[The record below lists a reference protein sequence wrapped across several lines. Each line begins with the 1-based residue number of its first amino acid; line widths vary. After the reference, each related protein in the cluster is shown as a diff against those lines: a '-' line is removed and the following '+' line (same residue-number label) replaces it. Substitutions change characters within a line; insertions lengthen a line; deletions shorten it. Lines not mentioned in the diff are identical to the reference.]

1 MTAGNAAHRG
11 QTKAPSSQD
20 ARIRKNS
27 EERSGQK
34 RGNAQVKKER
44 KGESRAQIKNVEKK
58 KKKQS

>member
-20 ARIRKNS
+20 ARIQKDS

-34 RGNAQVKKER
+34 RGNAQARKER
-44 KGESRAQIKNVEKK
+44 KGESRAQVKNVEKNRAK
-58 KKKQS
+58 